1 MCVCGGVC
9 LRTDGTASFSP
20 CCRPRRRSTGNLD
33 SKATGAGLLW
43 CPVALLPASLPEK
56 CIVLSELAVPA
67 GYFKKCKGKW
77 KQTGGREWAADIP
90 PSSLS
95 QTKAPTLHG
104 LAAAWSQLSL
114 SERLGI
120 KRPEGGL
127 LHRGSPAQDE
137 LHRRNKYCPAA
148 SRMTSQRLAMLPE
161 PEAEAQ
167 LPCCLATQ
175 PFRVLSASLP
185 SINHLLSNPR
195 LKLCFLEL
203 KHST

>member
-1 MCVCGGVC
+1 MCVWVGGVC

-120 KRPEGGL
+120 KRPEGRL

-161 PEAEAQ
+161 PEAEAPAPV
-167 LPCCLATQ
+167 LPCY
-175 PFRVLSASLP
+175 SAFPSLVSFP
-185 SINHLLSNPR
+185 ALHQSPA
-195 LKLCFLEL
+195 
-203 KHST
+203 